1 MTIKFS
7 LSLLSLLLLSSSSNA
22 MQIDGQLIHGSVD
35 DALRQIA
42 IGTARLVLAVK
53 GDTRDVRDL
62 SKIEIGEISSVT
74 RFENEKVESY
84 YAELSGGDSLSVNRF
99 LSGNFDGS
107 VDCMR
112 IIGRGVELPID
123 EKYFFELKNLYD
135 KQISKK

>member
-1 MTIKFS
+1 
-7 LSLLSLLLLSSSSNA
+7 